1 MEVAFG
7 KMRAAD
13 LVVIRLDG
21 VVLGGLQ
28 HGEDFRLC
36 CQLEEV
42 IIMPGVSSEPLSVA
56 FEQLYLTVDSKHL
69 FDEGSPEVEQ
79 PHWE

>member
-1 MEVAFG
+1 V
-7 KMRAAD
+7 
-13 LVVIRLDG
+13 
-21 VVLGGLQ
+21 
-28 HGEDFRLC
+28 
-36 CQLEEV
+36 
-42 IIMPGVSSEPLSVA
+42 PLSVA